1 MPSYMDH
8 ASKRAIRENWCR
20 PLLRHIRNNLGY
32 KLTYLGL
39 PSKEGH
45 DILCWLEYLDFVI
58 AFQCRDYPN
67 PSSVEQSKEEIL
79 QLEKKLLGM
88 EREKKIKSFSLY
100 DGYIEEVLIKG
111 YDTVGK
117 VYEQEHIVT
126 VYNLD
131 FCNGIT
137 VPIVYYDENSDKQ
150 EAYKPEAIREL
161 LKFQRRLSLAG
172 QPAKFVMFLTIHS
185 DFFPLEQMRYLR
197 HQQQAELRSYLS
209 KVSRL
214 SGTDKNT
221 RVLKTYIYQV
231 VRDFFCTAEMS
242 PEFLPTIY
250 YQGAPS
256 AGRENWMMHFTIIGV
271 YNRNPSAIALCSQRA
286 ETFLNQ
292 KFLGINNR
300 RFCSVNTQGISENN
314 ANNSSV
320 AAFTNSHLCQ
330 QSVW

>member
-1 MPSYMDH
+1 VSYMDH
-8 ASKRAIRENWCR
+8 PSKRAIRENWCK
-20 PLLRHIRNNLGY
+20 PLLRYIRNNLGY

-39 PSKEGH
+39 PSRKAH

-79 QLEKKLLGM
+79 KLEAKLLEL
-88 EREKKIKSFSLY
+88 EREKQIKSFSLY

-111 YDTVGK
+111 LDTVGK

-137 VPIVYYDENSDKQ
+137 VPLVYYDENNDKK
-150 EAYKPEAIREL
+150 EAYKSEAIREL
-161 LKFQRRLSLAG
+161 LKFQRELSSVD
-172 QPAKFVMFLTIHS
+172 QPAKFVMFLTVHS
-185 DFFPLEQMRYLR
+185 GFFPPEQQRFLDQ
-197 HQQQAELRSYLS
+197 QQQAELRNYLS
-209 KVSRL
+209 KVSQL
-214 SGTDKNT
+214 SRVNRNT

-231 VRDFFCTAEMS
+231 VRDFFRTSEVS

-256 AGRENWMMHFTIIGV
+256 AGRQNWMMHFTIIGV
-271 YNRNPSAIALCSQRA
+271 YNRNPSAIAPCLQPA
-286 ETFLNQ
+286 GTFLNQ
-292 KFLGINNR
+292 KFLGIGNG
-300 RFCSVNTQGISENN
+300 RFCSMNTQGISENN

-320 AAFTNSHLCQ
+320 TAFTSSQLRQ
-330 QSVW
+330 KRLW